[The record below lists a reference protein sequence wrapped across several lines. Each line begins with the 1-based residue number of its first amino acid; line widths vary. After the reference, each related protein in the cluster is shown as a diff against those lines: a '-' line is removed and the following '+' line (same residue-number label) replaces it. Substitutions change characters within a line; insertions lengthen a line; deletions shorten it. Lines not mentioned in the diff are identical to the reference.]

1 MPVLVSL
8 LPVRALAVP
17 TLMDAPMAVPTLMAV
32 LTLMAVPALMAV
44 LMAVLPTTLAAPTTL
59 AVPTLMACRTT
70 TQTFPRDPGSWRNSV
85 SESPAPVP
93 GPEAKKRSFDSFEP
107 RETSH

>member
-32 LTLMAVPALMAV
+32 LPLMAVPTLMAV
-44 LMAVLPTTLAAPTTL
+44 LMAVLPTTL

-93 GPEAKKRSFDSFEP
+93 GPEVKKRSFDSFEP
-107 RETSH
+107 RETSL